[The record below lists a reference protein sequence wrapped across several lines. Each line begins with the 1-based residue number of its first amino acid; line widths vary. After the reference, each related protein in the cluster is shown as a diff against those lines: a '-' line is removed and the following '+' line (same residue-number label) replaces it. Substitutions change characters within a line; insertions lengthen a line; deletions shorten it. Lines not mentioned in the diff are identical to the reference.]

1 MVATPADGAVR
12 LDKWLWYA
20 RFCKS
25 RAIAQR
31 LIEAGAVRV
40 NAVRVTKPSASVRV
54 GDGITL
60 AYAGRVHAVRILGLG
75 ERRGPATEAQALYWM
90 LTHCN
95 RRRPLNPSQ
104 SLIHSHLQGVTGFA
118 ARKGSI
124 RGLGR

>member
-1 MVATPADGAVR
+1 MAGAGQDGAIR
-12 LDKWLWYA
+12 LDKWLWQA

-40 NAVRVTKPSASVRV
+40 NAVRVTKPATGVRV

-75 ERRGPATEAQALYWM
+75 ERRGPASEAQALYADIDA
-90 LTHCN
+90 LQQAA
-95 RRRPLNPSQ
+95 PLEP
-104 SLIHSHLQGVTGFA
+104 
-118 ARKGSI
+118 
-124 RGLGR
+124 GRQPDK

>member
-75 ERRGPATEAQALYWM
+75 ERRGPATEAQALYSDVDA
-90 LTHCN
+90 LQQAP
-95 RRRPLNPSQ
+95 PLEPEPEPD
-104 SLIHSHLQGVTGFA
+104 T
-118 ARKGSI
+118 
-124 RGLGR
+124 